1 MSPPLRIPP
10 RYLRGL
16 TALVSIGDQTAE
28 ALQAALE
35 EVPEVLSTDRL
46 AEHIRD
52 AVPTLPDDE
61 SLETLEAL
69 LSLMTLLPEDGEG
82 VANLARDV
90 ADSPDLELTDEERQT
105 FFERLEPLLELDSL
119 TLAARAFDIVSE
131 HDRVF
136 HDARIVNDL
145 RPVFGPDPA
154 DGPKAALLVATLKI
168 DYHVTGSPLDSAYFA
183 LDQTDLRRLRD
194 VVDRALAK
202 HASLRGLVES
212 MNLPYWEYDEPL
224 DAPGD

>member
-10 RYLRGL
+10 RFLPGL
-16 TALVSIGDQTAE
+16 TALASMEDETVE
-28 ALQAALE
+28 ALQAALQ

-46 AEHIRD
+46 VEHVRD
-52 AVPTLPDDE
+52 AAPALPDDQAV
-61 SLETLEAL
+61 ETLEAL

-82 VANLARDV
+82 VINLARDV
-90 ADSPDLELTDEERQT
+90 ADSPDLDLTDEERQT
-105 FFERLEPLLELDSL
+105 FVERLTPLLELDSL

-136 HDARIVNDL
+136 HDARILNDL

-154 DGPKAALLVATLKI
+154 DGPKAAVLVATLKI
-168 DYHVTGSPLDSAYFA
+168 DYHVTRGPVDSAYFA
-183 LDQTDLRRLRD
+183 LDQTDLLRLRD

-212 MNLPYWEYDEPL
+212 MNMPYWEYDEPP